1 MLIVY
6 VAAAVGIAVL
16 GMLIGAYLS
25 RPRTDY
31 SSSIDNQGIFV
42 DLDANRPK
50 PFGFENEPSP
60 TPTEFGLGETSIQ
73 NTPADELDEQLVEEV
88 VTMLRG
94 MFLGQKGGGMMGMFA
109 MLNTMKDAYQ
119 NVAQLLQNMTPEQ
132 RQALGETL
140 KARSEEWKES
150 IDPNQM
156 QSILNVIEEVS
167 TLGKDGTLFGANEQ
181 E

>member
-16 GMLIGAYLS
+16 GMLIGFYLS

-42 DLDANRPK
+42 DLDANRPQ
-50 PFGFENEPSP
+50 PFGFDNEPSP
-60 TPTEFGLGETSIQ
+60 TPAEFGLGETAIQ
-73 NTPADELDEQLVEEV
+73 NTLADELDEQLVEEV

-94 MFLGQKGGGMMGMFA
+94 MFLGQKGGIMGMFA

-119 NVAQLLQNMTPEQ
+119 NVAHLLQNMTPEQ

-140 KARSEEWKES
+140 KARSAEWKES

-156 QSILNVIEEVS
+156 QSIVDVIEGVS
-167 TLGKDGTLFGANEQ
+167 TLGKDGTLFGVNEQ